1 MLYIYIYM
9 NYFNKN
15 DSIDLNIQLW
25 LVYSMINLYSL
36 HQLQS
41 IPHFIKL
48 NWIILLSF
56 IVYTIYILDNR
67 FTYIDFNEL
76 FWYDIS
82 LCILLAVY
90 LYKINVCCEH
100 THKTS
105 QIVTYMTNINYI
117 CMFVL
122 LYLYYNKNL

>member
-1 MLYIYIYM
+1 M

-25 LVYSMINLYSL
+25 LVYSIINLYSL

-41 IPHFIKL
+41 IPKFIQL
-48 NWIILLSF
+48 NWIILLAF

-76 FWYDIS
+76 CWYDIS

-90 LYKINVCCEH
+90 LYKIKVCCEH
-100 THKTS
+100 TPKTS

-117 CMFVL
+117 CMLVL
-122 LYLYYNKNL
+122 LYLYYNKNLY